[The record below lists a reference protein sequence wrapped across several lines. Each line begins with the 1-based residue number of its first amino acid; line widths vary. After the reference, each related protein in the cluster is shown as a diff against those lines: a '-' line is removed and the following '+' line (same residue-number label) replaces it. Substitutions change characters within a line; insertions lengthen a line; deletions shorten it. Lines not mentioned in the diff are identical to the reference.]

1 MLLCLPLSAASRAS
15 QTTVENI
22 RAWIDRQIS
31 NPQIVT
37 LGLIILTLALIVYF
51 FGNMLAPLF
60 AAVVFAYLLQGIVTR
75 LERRKVPHLVAVLL
89 VFLSFFTLLIFTVFG
104 LLPMLVG
111 QLTRLAQQVPSMIAK
126 LQSVLIGLPER
137 YSMIS
142 ERQIEDLMAGIS
154 SEILGMGQFLLSYS
168 LSSLITVITIGVY
181 LVLVPILVFF
191 LLKDR
196 EKIVGWFAGF
206 LPANRPLAD
215 QVWAEV
221 DGQIGNYAR
230 GKVWEIFIVGSVT
243 YTVFRFLGLDYS
255 LLLSVITGFS
265 VLIPYVGAFVVAL
278 PVAGVAILQFGLQP
292 DFYWVIIA
300 YGVIQFLDGNLLV
313 PLLFSEAV
321 NLHPVAIIAAILLF
335 GGLWGFWGVFF
346 AIPLA
351 TVIQAVLRA
360 WPTDVG
366 RLGEESSAI
375 EVG

>member
-1 MLLCLPLSAASRAS
+1 
-15 QTTVENI
+15 
-22 RAWIDRQIS
+22 
-31 NPQIVT
+31 
-37 LGLIILTLALIVYF
+37 
-51 FGNMLAPLF
+51 
-60 AAVVFAYLLQGIVTR
+60 
-75 LERRKVPHLVAVLL
+75 
-89 VFLSFFTLLIFTVFG
+89 
-104 LLPMLVG
+104 MLVG

-321 NLHPVAIIAAILLF
+321 NLHPVAIIAARSVTSASPAAS
-335 GGLWGFWGVFF
+335 GACPSPRDGRRGRRTWG
-346 AIPLA
+346 ALER
-351 TVIQAVLRA
+351 RA
-360 WPTDVG
+360 ARSRSVRRRRPSPPT
-366 RLGEESSAI
+366 
-375 EVG
+375 

>member
-1 MLLCLPLSAASRAS
+1 L
-15 QTTVENI
+15 ENI
-22 RAWIDRQIS
+22 RAWINRQIS

-37 LGLIILTLALIVYF
+37 LGLIILTLALVVYF
-51 FGNMLAPLF
+51 FGNMLAPVF
-60 AAVVFAYLLQGIVTR
+60 AALVFAYLLQGIVTR
-75 LERRKVPHLVAVLL
+75 LERRRVPHLAAVLL
-89 VFLSFFTLLIFTVFG
+89 VFLSFFAAMIFTVFG
-104 LLPMLVG
+104 LLPLLIG

-126 LQSVLIGLPER
+126 LQALLVGLPER

-196 EKIVGWFAGF
+196 EKIVEWFAGF
-206 LPANRPLAD
+206 LPANRPLAN
-215 QVWAEV
+215 QVWTEV

-243 YTVFRFLGLDYS
+243 YTVFRFMGLDYS
-255 LLLSVITGFS
+255 LLLSVLTGFS

-278 PVAGVAILQFGLQP
+278 PVAGVAILQWGLQP
-292 DFYWVIIA
+292 EFYWVIIA

-351 TVIQAVLRA
+351 TVIQAVLGA

-366 RLGEESSAI
+366 QADGKKSDAI

>member
-1 MLLCLPLSAASRAS
+1 MDGPTRIMTL
-15 QTTVENI
+15 QNI
-22 RAWIDRQIS
+22 RGWVERQLA

-37 LGLIILTLALIVYF
+37 LGVIIVTLTLIVYF

-60 AAVVFAYLLQGIVTR
+60 AAVVIAYLLEGLIGR
-75 LERRKVPHLVAVLL
+75 LERRGVPHLLSVLIVFL
-89 VFLSFFTLLIFTVFG
+89 VFFTFLIFAVFG
-104 LLPMLVG
+104 LLPMLVR
-111 QLTRLAQQVPSMIAK
+111 QVTQLAQQVPAMIAK
-126 LQSVLIGLPER
+126 MQAALIELPQR

-142 ERQIEDLMAGIS
+142 ERQIQDLLNGIS
-154 SEILGMGQFLLSYS
+154 SEILSAGQTLLSYS
-168 LSSLITVITIGVY
+168 VSSLITALTIGVY

-196 EKIVGWFAGF
+196 EEIVAWATGF
-206 LPANRPLAD
+206 LPADRPLTE
-215 QVWAEV
+215 QVWTEV
-221 DGQIGNYAR
+221 DRQIGNYAR

-243 YTVFRFLGLDYS
+243 YVVFKFLGLQYS
-255 LLLSVITGFS
+255 LLLAVITGFS
-265 VLIPYVGAFVVAL
+265 VLIPYIGAFFVTL
-278 PVAGVAILQFGLQP
+278 PVAGVAIFQWGLQP
-292 DFYWVIIA
+292 EFYWVVIA

-360 WPTDVG
+360 WPRDIPPAGPG
-366 RLGEESSAI
+366 RDQSI